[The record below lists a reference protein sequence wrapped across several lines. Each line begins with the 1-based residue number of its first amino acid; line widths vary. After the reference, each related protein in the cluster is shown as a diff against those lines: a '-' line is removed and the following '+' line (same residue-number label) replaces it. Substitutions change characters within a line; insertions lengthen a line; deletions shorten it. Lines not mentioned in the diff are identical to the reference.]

1 MKRFFSVLLAVV
13 EKDLRL
19 EWRTKESLLV
29 MVVFALLVLTL
40 FQLRL
45 RPRWRERGERPRR
58 AGGSLVDIVFIRL
71 RHRAV
76 SNHGRGARKFS
87 GFSAM
92 YASPSDPSALYLGK
106 VVSVAVLMGIMEL
119 TGFAVLAVL
128 YQADVWKSTGALA
141 LVAVSAT
148 IGIAASGTL
157 FSAMSTRTRTRE
169 VLLPVLMFPALV
181 PVLIAAVKATEAHLG
196 GGGWADSRD
205 WIRLMLVYDVVFL
218 VAASM
223 VFEYILEE

>member
-1 MKRFFSVLLAVV
+1 MKRFFSVLYAVM

-40 FQLRL
+40 FSFAFG
-45 RPRWRERGERPRR
+45 PG
-58 AGGSLVDIVFIRL
+58 GGSGEGA
-71 RHRAV
+71 RAV
-76 SNHGRGARKFS
+76 QAGILWISFLFACVIGLSRTMGVERESA

-106 VVSVAVLMGIMEL
+106 VASALVLRGIMEL
-119 TGFAVLAVL
+119 AGFAGVAVL
-128 YQADVWKSTGALA
+128 YSVDVWKSAGALA
-141 LVAVSAT
+141 LVAGSAT
-148 IGIAASGTL
+148 LGIAAAGTL
-157 FSAMSTRTRTRE
+157 FSAMSARTRTRE

-196 GGGWADSRD
+196 GGGWADAKD
-205 WIRLMLVYDVVFL
+205 WLRLMLVYDVIFMVS
-218 VAASM
+218 ASL

>member
-1 MKRFFSVLLAVV
+1 MKRFFSVLFAVV

-40 FQLRL
+40 FSFAFG
-45 RPRWRERGERPRR
+45 PG
-58 AGGSLVDIVFIRL
+58 GGSGEGA
-71 RHRAV
+71 RAV
-76 SNHGRGARKFS
+76 QAGILWISFLFACVIGLSRTMGVERESA

-106 VVSVAVLMGIMEL
+106 VASALILMGIMEL
-119 TGFAVLAVL
+119 AGFAVLAVL
-128 YQADVWKSTGALA
+128 YSADVWKSAGALA
-141 LVAVSAT
+141 LVAGSAT
-148 IGIAASGTL
+148 LGIAAAGTL
-157 FSAMSTRTRTRE
+157 FSAMSARTRTRE

-196 GGGWADSRD
+196 GGGWADAKD
-205 WIRLMLVYDVVFL
+205 WLRLMLVYDVIFL
-218 VAASM
+218 VAASL

>member
-40 FQLRL
+40 FSFAFG
-45 RPRWRERGERPRR
+45 PG
-58 AGGSLVDIVFIRL
+58 GGSGENA
-71 RHRAV
+71 RAV
-76 SNHGRGARKFS
+76 QAGVLWISFLFACVIGLSRTMGVERESS

-106 VVSVAVLMGIMEL
+106 VASALVLMGIMEL
-119 TGFAVLAVL
+119 AGFAVLAVL

-223 VFEYILEE
+223 AFEYILEE

>member
-40 FQLRL
+40 FSFAFG
-45 RPRWRERGERPRR
+45 PG
-58 AGGSLVDIVFIRL
+58 GGSGENA
-71 RHRAV
+71 RAV
-76 SNHGRGARKFS
+76 QAGVLWISFLFACVIGLSRTMGVERESS

-106 VVSVAVLMGIMEL
+106 VASALVLMGIMEL
-119 TGFAVLAVL
+119 AGFAVLAVL
-128 YQADVWKSTGALA
+128 YQADIWKSTGALA

>member
-1 MKRFFSVLLAVV
+1 MKRFFSVLYAVM

-40 FQLRL
+40 FSFAFG
-45 RPRWRERGERPRR
+45 PG
-58 AGGSLVDIVFIRL
+58 GGSGEGA
-71 RHRAV
+71 RAV
-76 SNHGRGARKFS
+76 QAGILWISFLFACVIGLSRTMGVERESA

-106 VVSVAVLMGIMEL
+106 VASALVLMGIMEL
-119 TGFAVLAVL
+119 AGFAVLAVL
-128 YQADVWKSTGALA
+128 YNVDVWKSAGALA
-141 LVAVSAT
+141 LVAGSAT
-148 IGIAASGTL
+148 LGIAAAGTL
-157 FSAMSTRTRTRE
+157 FSAMSARTRTRE

-196 GGGWADSRD
+196 GGGWADAKD
-205 WIRLMLVYDVVFL
+205 WLRLMLVYDVILMVS
-218 VAASM
+218 ASL

>member
-1 MKRFFSVLLAVV
+1 MRRFFSVLFAVV

-40 FQLRL
+40 FSFAFG
-45 RPRWRERGERPRR
+45 PG
-58 AGGSLVDIVFIRL
+58 GGSGENA
-71 RHRAV
+71 RAV
-76 SNHGRGARKFS
+76 QAGILWISFLFACVIGLSRTMSVERESA

-92 YASPSDPSALYLGK
+92 YLSPSDPSALYLGK

-119 TGFAVLAVL
+119 VGFAVLAVL
-128 YQADVWKSTGALA
+128 YQANVWKSAGALA
-141 LVAVSAT
+141 LVAISAT
-148 IGIAASGTL
+148 VGIAAAGTL
-157 FSAMSTRTRTRE
+157 FSAMSARTRTRE
-169 VLLPVLMFPALV
+169 VLLPVLMFPVLV

-196 GGGWADSRD
+196 GGGWVNSRD
-205 WIRLMLVYDVVFL
+205 WIRLILVYDVVFL
-218 VAASM
+218 VAASL

>member
-40 FQLRL
+40 FSFAFG
-45 RPRWRERGERPRR
+45 PG
-58 AGGSLVDIVFIRL
+58 GGSGENA
-71 RHRAV
+71 RAV
-76 SNHGRGARKFS
+76 QAGILWISFLFACVIGLSRTMGVERES
-87 GFSAM
+87 GGFSAM

-106 VVSVAVLMGIMEL
+106 VVSVAVLMVIMEL
-119 TGFAVLAVL
+119 AGFAVLAVL

>member
-1 MKRFFSVLLAVV
+1 MKRFFSVLYAVM

-40 FQLRL
+40 FSFAFG
-45 RPRWRERGERPRR
+45 PG
-58 AGGSLVDIVFIRL
+58 GGSGEGA
-71 RHRAV
+71 RAV
-76 SNHGRGARKFS
+76 QAGILWISFLFACVIGLSRTMGVERESA

-92 YASPSDPSALYLGK
+92 YASPSEPSALYLGK
-106 VVSVAVLMGIMEL
+106 VESALVVMGIMEVA
-119 TGFAVLAVL
+119 GFAVLAVL
-128 YQADVWKSTGALA
+128 YSVDVWKSAGALA
-141 LVAVSAT
+141 LVAGSAT
-148 IGIAASGTL
+148 LGIAAAGTL
-157 FSAMSTRTRTRE
+157 FSAMSARTRTRE

-196 GGGWADSRD
+196 GGGWADAKD
-205 WIRLMLVYDVVFL
+205 WLRLMLVYDVIFMVS
-218 VAASM
+218 ASL

>member
-1 MKRFFSVLLAVV
+1 MRRFFSVLSAVV

-19 EWRTKESLLV
+19 EWRTKESLLI

-40 FQLRL
+40 FSFAFG
-45 RPRWRERGERPRR
+45 PG
-58 AGGSLVDIVFIRL
+58 GGSGESA
-71 RHRAV
+71 RAV
-76 SNHGRGARKFS
+76 QAGILWISFLFACVVGLSRTMGVEREDA

-92 YASPSDPSALYLGK
+92 YASPADPSALYLGK
-106 VVSVAVLMGIMEL
+106 VASVIVLMGIMEMV
-119 TGFAVLAVL
+119 GFAVLAVL
-128 YQADVWKSTGALA
+128 YQADVWKSAGALA
-141 LVAVSAT
+141 LIAISAT
-148 IGIAASGTL
+148 IGIAAAGTL
-157 FSAMSTRTRTRE
+157 FSAMSARTRTRE

>member
-40 FQLRL
+40 FSFAFG
-45 RPRWRERGERPRR
+45 PG
-58 AGGSLVDIVFIRL
+58 GGSGENA
-71 RHRAV
+71 RAV
-76 SNHGRGARKFS
+76 QAGVLWISFLFACVIGLSRTMGVERESS

-119 TGFAVLAVL
+119 AGFAVLAVL
-128 YQADVWKSTGALA
+128 YRADVWKSAGALA

-223 VFEYILEE
+223 AFEYILEE

>member
-40 FQLRL
+40 FSFAFG
-45 RPRWRERGERPRR
+45 PG
-58 AGGSLVDIVFIRL
+58 GGSGENA
-71 RHRAV
+71 RAV
-76 SNHGRGARKFS
+76 QAGILWISFLFACVIGLSRTMGVERESA

-119 TGFAVLAVL
+119 AGFAVLAVL

>member
-40 FQLRL
+40 FSFAFG
-45 RPRWRERGERPRR
+45 PG
-58 AGGSLVDIVFIRL
+58 GGSGENA
-71 RHRAV
+71 RAV
-76 SNHGRGARKFS
+76 QAGVLWISFLFACVIGLSRTMGVERESS

-119 TGFAVLAVL
+119 AGFAVLAVL

-223 VFEYILEE
+223 AFEYILEE

>member
-1 MKRFFSVLLAVV
+1 MKRFFSVLYAVM

-40 FQLRL
+40 FSFAFG
-45 RPRWRERGERPRR
+45 PG
-58 AGGSLVDIVFIRL
+58 GGSGEGA
-71 RHRAV
+71 RAV
-76 SNHGRGARKFS
+76 QAGILWISFLFACVIGLSRTMGVERESA

-106 VVSVAVLMGIMEL
+106 VASALVLMGIMEL
-119 TGFAVLAVL
+119 AGFAVLAVL
-128 YQADVWKSTGALA
+128 YSVDVWKSAGALA
-141 LVAVSAT
+141 LVAGSAT
-148 IGIAASGTL
+148 LGIAAAGTL
-157 FSAMSTRTRTRE
+157 FSAMSARTRTRE

-196 GGGWADSRD
+196 GGGWADAKD
-205 WIRLMLVYDVVFL
+205 WLRLMLVYDVIFMVS
-218 VAASM
+218 ASL

>member
-1 MKRFFSVLLAVV
+1 MKRFFSVLFAVV

-40 FQLRL
+40 FSFAFG
-45 RPRWRERGERPRR
+45 PG
-58 AGGSLVDIVFIRL
+58 GGSGEGA
-71 RHRAV
+71 RAV
-76 SNHGRGARKFS
+76 QAGILWISFLFACVIGLSRTMGVERESA

-106 VVSVAVLMGIMEL
+106 VASALVLMGIMEL
-119 TGFAVLAVL
+119 AGFAVLAVL
-128 YQADVWKSTGALA
+128 YSADVWKSAGALA
-141 LVAVSAT
+141 LVAGSAT
-148 IGIAASGTL
+148 LGIAAAGTL
-157 FSAMSTRTRTRE
+157 FSAMSARTRTRE

-196 GGGWADSRD
+196 GGGWADAKD
-205 WIRLMLVYDVVFL
+205 WLRLMLVYDVIFL
-218 VAASM
+218 VAASL

>member
-1 MKRFFSVLLAVV
+1 MRRFFSVLAAVV

-40 FQLRL
+40 FSFAFG
-45 RPRWRERGERPRR
+45 PGGGRGEN
-58 AGGSLVDIVFIRL
+58 A
-71 RHRAV
+71 RAV
-76 SNHGRGARKFS
+76 QAGILWISFLFACVIGLSRTMGVERESA

-92 YASPSDPSALYLGK
+92 YMSPADPSALYLGK

-119 TGFAVLAVL
+119 VGFAVLAVF
-128 YQADVWKSTGALA
+128 YHADVWKSAAALA
-141 LVAVSAT
+141 LVAISAT
-148 IGIAASGTL
+148 VGIAAAGTL
-157 FSAMSTRTRTRE
+157 FSAMSARTRTRE
-169 VLLPVLMFPALV
+169 VLLPILLFPVLV

-196 GGGWADSRD
+196 GGGWTDSRD

-218 VAASM
+218 VAASL
-223 VFEYILEE
+223 VYEYILEE

>member
-40 FQLRL
+40 FSFAFG
-45 RPRWRERGERPRR
+45 PG
-58 AGGSLVDIVFIRL
+58 GGSGENA
-71 RHRAV
+71 RAV
-76 SNHGRGARKFS
+76 QAGVLWISFLFACVIGLSRTMGVERESS

-119 TGFAVLAVL
+119 AGFAVLAVL

-181 PVLIAAVKATEAHLG
+181 PILIAAVKATEAHLG

-223 VFEYILEE
+223 AFEYILEE

>member
-40 FQLRL
+40 FSFTFG
-45 RPRWRERGERPRR
+45 PG
-58 AGGSLVDIVFIRL
+58 GGSGENA
-71 RHRAV
+71 RAV
-76 SNHGRGARKFS
+76 QAGVLWISFLFACVIGLSRTMGVERESS

-119 TGFAVLAVL
+119 AGFAVLAVL

>member
-40 FQLRL
+40 FSFAFG
-45 RPRWRERGERPRR
+45 PG
-58 AGGSLVDIVFIRL
+58 GGSGESV
-71 RHRAV
+71 RAV
-76 SNHGRGARKFS
+76 QAGILWISFLFACVIGLSRTMGVERESA

-106 VVSVAVLMGIMEL
+106 VASALVLMGIMEL
-119 TGFAVLAVL
+119 AGFAVLAVL
-128 YQADVWKSTGALA
+128 YSVDVWKSAGALA

-148 IGIAASGTL
+148 VGIAASGTL

>member
-40 FQLRL
+40 FSFAFG
-45 RPRWRERGERPRR
+45 PG
-58 AGGSLVDIVFIRL
+58 GGSGENA
-71 RHRAV
+71 RAV
-76 SNHGRGARKFS
+76 QAGVLWISFLFACVIGLSRTMGVEHESS

-119 TGFAVLAVL
+119 AGFAVLAVL